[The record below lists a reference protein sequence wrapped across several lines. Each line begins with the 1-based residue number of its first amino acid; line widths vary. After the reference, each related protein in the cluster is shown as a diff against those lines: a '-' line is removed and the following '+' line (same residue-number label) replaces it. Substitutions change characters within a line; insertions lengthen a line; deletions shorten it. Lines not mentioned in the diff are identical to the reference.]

1 MSNNNGIINNKN
13 FDDKRIYID
22 IGLDISS
29 SIIGLVFIDT
39 TTKELLLM
47 EPLNLLKYDTI
58 YQKAS
63 YFRNQFKELLNK
75 FSQKFPNETIHVN
88 NICIE
93 ASAKMFQGGKTSA
106 ETLSKLHKMNALAS
120 FLAYE
125 ECIVFINEQYENKI
139 IIPLYIISDPEIK
152 ETNVTSA
159 RSKIGFKK
167 DKTSKLK
174 IKEQVFEWVIN
185 KYPNLPLP
193 TKTLKRDTKDG
204 LKGSVVYDES
214 AKDCVDAFVICRGT
228 QIINGNK

>member
-1 MSNNNGIINNKN
+1 MSNSNSIINNKN
-13 FDDKRIYID
+13 YDNYDKRIYID

-39 TTKELLLM
+39 NTKELLLM
-47 EPLNLLKYDTI
+47 EPLNLSKYDTI

-75 FSQKFPNETIHVN
+75 FSQKYPNETIHIN
-88 NICIE
+88 DICIE

-125 ECIVFINEQYENKI
+125 ECIAFRNEQYKTKA
-139 IIPLYIISDPEIK
+139 PLYFISDPEIK

-167 DKTSKLK
+167 NKTSKLK